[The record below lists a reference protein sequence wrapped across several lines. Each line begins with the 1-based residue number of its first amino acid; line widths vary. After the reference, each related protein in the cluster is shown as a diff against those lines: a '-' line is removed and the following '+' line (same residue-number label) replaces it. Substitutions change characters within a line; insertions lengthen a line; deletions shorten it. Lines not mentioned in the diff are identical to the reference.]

1 MRQRTIILFFL
12 CYISSC
18 MFAQEADK
26 RPPSKPIFKEIEFRY
41 DDFDFDNLIFINPT
55 IYFVFESER
64 ADRIVLCLSEY
75 WLPEDEKD
83 IFFGSFCDFQ
93 EGTCLNKINKTT
105 YILECEDMW
114 EWQQYMYIA
123 VFNSYGM
130 TCSDTLLTS
139 DYIKDKNII
148 NAIRGV
154 SAIKNINNSLAH
166 ITYSNKILSV
176 DNIQNTEIKNIIIN
190 NIAGQRVIENKTNRV
205 DLSCL
210 NKGIY
215 IVTVILKNNK
225 KLTKKIS
232 I

>member
-1 MRQRTIILFFL
+1 
-12 CYISSC
+12 

-55 IYFVFESER
+55 IYFIFEVER
-64 ADRIVLCLSEY
+64 VGQRIDLCCSDY
-75 WLPEDEKD
+75 WLPENINKEKV
-83 IFFGSFCDFQ
+83 FWSYAFS
-93 EGTCLNKINKTT
+93 LNKYITKKDDKT
-105 YILECEDMW
+105 YIAETDNETW

-154 SAIKNINNSLAH
+154 SAIKNINKSLAH

-190 NIAGQRVIENKTNRV
+190 NISGQRIIESKTNKV

-215 IVTVILKNNK
+215 IITVILKNNK